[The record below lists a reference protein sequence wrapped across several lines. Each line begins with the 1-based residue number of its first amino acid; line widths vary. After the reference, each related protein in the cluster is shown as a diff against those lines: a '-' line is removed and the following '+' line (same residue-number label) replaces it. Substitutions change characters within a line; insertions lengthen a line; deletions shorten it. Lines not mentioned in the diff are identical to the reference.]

1 MNIERDIRVTCDLFG
16 IHVVSVSY
24 PIHKS
29 IEHKSNKPNLNVKR
43 DIFLNKFSI
52 ITLVVK

>member
-29 IEHKSNKPNLNVKR
+29 IEHKSNKPNSKVKR